1 LNFGILLNAELGVK
15 GLEAPYES
23 HYLYHLDASD
33 FITFVN
39 QDWLDFAVA
48 NGTPNL
54 TKISVL
60 GQCLWK
66 YIYSPET
73 RPFYEQIFESV
84 RTQKRNMQVAFRGDS
99 PLLERHLVLSISALP
114 NNALCLDGRLLVQ
127 RPITVTFSD
136 EKEISLEQE
145 IICQCSLCLR
155 VKGYSQRWKDWV
167 TLGWQYNL
175 LKPIMPIHYVIC
187 PDCHDQAATT
197 EL

>member
-1 LNFGILLNAELGVK
+1 MNFGILLHTELGGK
-15 GLEAPYES
+15 GVEAPYES

-54 TKISVL
+54 TKTTVL

-66 YIYSPET
+66 FIYSPET
-73 RPFYEQIFESV
+73 RPFYEQIFASV
-84 RTQKRNMQVAFRGDS
+84 RTQHRNMQVAFRGDS
-99 PLLERHLVLSISALP
+99 PFIERHLVLSISALP
-114 NNALCLDGRLLVQ
+114 NNALCLDGRLLVE
-127 RPITVTFSD
+127 RPITFTPSD
-136 EKEISLEQE
+136 EKEISLEQV

-167 TLGWQYNL
+167 TLGWQYNI

-197 EL
+197 VL